1 MMLGLPIA
9 WALPLLGGAYL
20 IQTNVTGLAGVGWAL
35 AWLVPGYVAAR
46 LAVPVIAAA
55 LDEEGNVHRAGACV
69 ASGPRLAG
77 TSVGRMAV
85 STQRLSIHP
94 GVGDGV
100 NGLSAIQAATD
111 GSSIQGRPYMGL
123 RTGWR
128 PLTVA
133 WKPRQCWRL

>member
-1 MMLGLPIA
+1 MLRR
-9 WALPLLGGAYL
+9 GGYL
-20 IQTNVTGLAGVGWAL
+20 EQDIVEA
-35 AWLVPGYVAAR
+35 PR
-46 LAVPVIAAA
+46 LRREHRGHAFLAA

-85 STQRLSIHP
+85 STQRLPIHP

-111 GSSIQGRPYMGL
+111 GSSIQGRPHMDVKIG
-123 RTGWR
+123 
-128 PLTVA
+128 
-133 WKPRQCWRL
+133 